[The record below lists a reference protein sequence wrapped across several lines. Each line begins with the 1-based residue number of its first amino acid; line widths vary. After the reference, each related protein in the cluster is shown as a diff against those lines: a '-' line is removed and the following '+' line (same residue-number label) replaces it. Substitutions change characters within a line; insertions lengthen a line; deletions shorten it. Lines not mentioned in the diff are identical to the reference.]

1 MVRQAWNE
9 GEYLMHL
16 PAKGRSHLSTVLHMH
31 RPFILVGALV
41 LAACAAEPP
50 AIETGPAA
58 DVAAAG
64 TAETAAPASAVEST
78 ESSDGELVEALPV
91 ENVVANDTA
100 VQPVV
105 EAPNPVVCRL
115 ERRTGTNRKVKV
127 CRRPATALAEEE
139 MRRTFDSLRRSQM
152 TVPE

>member
-1 MVRQAWNE
+1 MRRAKRSPSPLPRRNTSEVDERRQEHLKRHENRDQERRRDEMARSCDQRRERMMVRQAWNE

-64 TAETAAPASAVEST
+64 TAETAAPACWRHSWFGP
-78 ESSDGELVEALPV
+78 DQRWGL
-91 ENVVANDTA
+91 
-100 VQPVV
+100 
-105 EAPNPVVCRL
+105 
-115 ERRTGTNRKVKV
+115 
-127 CRRPATALAEEE
+127 
-139 MRRTFDSLRRSQM
+139 
-152 TVPE
+152 